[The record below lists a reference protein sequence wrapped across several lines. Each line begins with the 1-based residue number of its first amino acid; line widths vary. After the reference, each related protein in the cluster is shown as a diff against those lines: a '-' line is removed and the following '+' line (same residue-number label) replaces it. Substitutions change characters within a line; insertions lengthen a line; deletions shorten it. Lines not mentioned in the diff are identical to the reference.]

1 MEKSTAMP
9 TKLVYTSPQHFGTG
23 KALDVLSPKELDKLM
38 EKEGFAIIA
47 RKDVK
52 VPHPKTGKQV
62 TVEQLELSTESSSR
76 SLATTEPEKPK
87 RGVINYADE
96 DGGIG
101 HGIIASRPDNGSY
114 LGSGGDFADLI
125 AATGPSVGRAISG
138 EVAFGMGVD
147 AAKMGKLASD
157 CLMRPGTLPHREWM
171 KGFAAGG
178 GDMPVPADP
187 AAIAEAKA
195 YGKTAAKGPKD
206 LEVTC
211 PYPEGTDLFDAW
223 LDSYKAHG
231 GRVE

>member
-1 MEKSTAMP
+1 MP
-9 TKLVYTSPQHFGTG
+9 TKLVYMSPQHFGEG
-23 KALDVLSPKELDKLM
+23 KALDVLSPKQLDALM
-38 EKEGFAIIA
+38 EEKGYAIIS
-47 RKDVK
+47 RKMTK
-52 VPHPKTGKQV
+52 VPHPKNGKPV
-62 TVEQLELSTESSSR
+62 PVEQIELSTESASR
-76 SLATTEPEKPK
+76 AVATTETEKPK
-87 RGVINYADE
+87 RAVVTYADE
-96 DGGIG
+96 EGGIG

-147 AAKMGKLASD
+147 AAKLNKLASD
-157 CLMRPGTLPHREWM
+157 CPMRPGTLPHREWM

-178 GDMPVPADP
+178 GNMPVAADP

-195 YGKTAAKGPKD
+195 YGKAAAKGAAD

-211 PYPEGTDLFDAW
+211 PYPEGTDLFEAW
-223 LDSYKAHG
+223 LDAYQKAG